1 MKNSRPIQNG
11 NFPEGKKKY
20 LLYHVFYWI
29 IEHMT
34 VIEVTQTVIAVARTH
49 RTVS

>member
-11 NFPEGKKKY
+11 NFPEGKKKVPFVSCF
-20 LLYHVFYWI
+20 LLD